1 MQSRLLWAQ
10 KEVPD
15 KFQNFQILLFQ
26 DSKLLFKLLKLL
38 FKCSI
43 HCSNYLSHCSIT
55 WSWDHSSNDRIIVQ
69 ITLVTVQL
77 PSPEVTVQITVQL
90 IDVIVHLPAHV
101 FTVHLRVHVFTVHF
115 LLFILLFQVLYK
127 LSFWFVEGTAY
138 FPFFPLENSLQTLS
152 LSFPSQRTN
161 PSPFCISQAIFINLS
176 KFIKWIMSFN
186 FNQFSYFIIIS
197 LILFVA
203 YIFHTSFTLFIS
215 SNFFFIILFIC
226 SWLLLYIYFMNN
238 IRNIINFMNNIRNII
253 NFII

>member
-26 DSKLLFKLLKLL
+26 DFKLLFKLPKLL

-77 PSPEVTVQITVQL
+77 PSPEVTVQITVQVTVQL

-115 LLFILLFQVLYK
+115 LLFILLFQALYK
-127 LSFWFVEGTAY
+127 LFIWFVEDTA
-138 FPFFPLENSLQTLS
+138 SCTL
-152 LSFPSQRTN
+152 
-161 PSPFCISQAIFINLS
+161 
-176 KFIKWIMSFN
+176 
-186 FNQFSYFIIIS
+186 
-197 LILFVA
+197 
-203 YIFHTSFTLFIS
+203 
-215 SNFFFIILFIC
+215 
-226 SWLLLYIYFMNN
+226 
-238 IRNIINFMNNIRNII
+238 
-253 NFII
+253 